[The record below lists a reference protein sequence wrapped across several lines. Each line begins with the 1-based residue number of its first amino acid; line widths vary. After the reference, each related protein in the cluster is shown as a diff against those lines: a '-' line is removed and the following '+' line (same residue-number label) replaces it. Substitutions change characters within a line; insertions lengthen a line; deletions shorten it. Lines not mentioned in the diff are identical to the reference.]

1 MEKAFVGSK
10 LRQLRRSRNQTQ
22 ADMAATLGISAA
34 YVNMLE
40 KNQRSLSVTVLMAL
54 SDQYGIDWKDLV
66 TDNSQA
72 VLSELRAAIQ
82 DPFFSE
88 SRPDLDELRGAISHA
103 PALVQSFLNL
113 YRNHHATLEKMMHLD
128 RELMPE
134 SLLRASPGAAIYDFF
149 RTSENHFEALERAAE
164 ALAAEEP
171 YDPYTIQQILQNR
184 LLSRHGYRVVT
195 SPVEEMPD
203 TLRLWDEAER
213 VIQLSA
219 ALDHQNRT
227 FQLAHVLCLI
237 EYGDTLRALTE
248 GYSFAS
254 ESHATRCEVEL
265 ANYFAAAL
273 LMPYEAFLSTAE
285 QTRYDLDRLAATF
298 AVSLEQAAQRLT
310 TLQRDGRRGVPFFFL
325 RIDKAGNVTKRFNAT
340 SFSIAEHGGACP
352 VWNVHTAFR
361 TPGVILPQ
369 RVELPDGQRFFTVS
383 RTTER
388 PVYSVET
395 QDRRLAIALGCAEQH
410 AERVIYAS
418 GTGPASAGPASAGGA
433 SKIGIN
439 CHLCPRHN
447 CGQRAHDPIVTELS
461 TDTKRRGETRYES

>member
-54 SDQYGIDWKDLV
+54 SDQYGIDWKELV
-66 TDNSQA
+66 ADNSQA
-72 VLSELRAAIQ
+72 VLSDLRAAIQ
-82 DPFFSE
+82 DPFFSDA
-88 SRPDLDELRGAISHA
+88 RPDLDELRGAISHA
-103 PALVQSFLNL
+103 PAFVESFLKL
-113 YRNHHATLEKMMHLD
+113 YRNHHATLEKMMHLG

-134 SLLRASPGAAIYDFF
+134 SLLRASPGAAIHDFF
-149 RTSENHFEALERAAE
+149 RDNANHFEVLERAAE
-164 ALAAEEP
+164 DIAAETS
-171 YDPYTIQQILQNR
+171 YDPYTVQQMLQTR
-184 LLSRHGYRVVT
+184 LLDRHGYRVIT
-195 SPVEEMPD
+195 AAFEDLPD
-203 TLRLWDEAER
+203 TLRIWDEKER
-213 VIQLSA
+213 YIYLSA

-227 FQLAHVLCLI
+227 FQLAHVLCFI
-237 EYGDTLRALTE
+237 EFADTLTAITE
-248 GYSFAS
+248 GHSFAS
-254 ESHATRCEVEL
+254 DSHATRCHVEL

-273 LMPYEAFLSTAE
+273 LMPYEAFLTKAE
-285 QTRYDLDRLAATF
+285 QTRYDLDQLAATF

-340 SFSIAEHGGACP
+340 SFSIAENGGACP

-361 TPGVILPQ
+361 TPGVLLPQ
-369 RVELPDGQRFFTVS
+369 LVELPDGQRFFTVS

-388 PVYSVET
+388 PVYSMET
-395 QDRRLAIALGCAEQH
+395 QDRRLAIALGCAVQH
-410 AERVIYAS
+410 AERVIYANHTDLS
-418 GTGPASAGPASAGGA
+418 VDGVA

-447 CGQRAHDPIVTELS
+447 CSQRAHDPIVTELS

>member
-103 PALVQSFLNL
+103 PALVESFLNL

-149 RTSENHFEALERAAE
+149 RTSENYFEALERAAE

-213 VIQLSA
+213 
-219 ALDHQNRT
+219 
-227 FQLAHVLCLI
+227 CLL
-237 EYGDTLRALTE
+237 YTSPSPRD
-248 GYSFAS
+248 
-254 ESHATRCEVEL
+254 
-265 ANYFAAAL
+265 
-273 LMPYEAFLSTAE
+273 
-285 QTRYDLDRLAATF
+285 
-298 AVSLEQAAQRLT
+298 QR
-310 TLQRDGRRGVPFFFL
+310 G
-325 RIDKAGNVTKRFNAT
+325 
-340 SFSIAEHGGACP
+340 
-352 VWNVHTAFR
+352 
-361 TPGVILPQ
+361 
-369 RVELPDGQRFFTVS
+369 
-383 RTTER
+383 
-388 PVYSVET
+388 
-395 QDRRLAIALGCAEQH
+395 
-410 AERVIYAS
+410 S
-418 GTGPASAGPASAGGA
+418 GFPSSG
-433 SKIGIN
+433 
-439 CHLCPRHN
+439 
-447 CGQRAHDPIVTELS
+447 
-461 TDTKRRGETRYES
+461 

>member
-1 MEKAFVGSK
+1 M
-10 LRQLRRSRNQTQ
+10 
-22 ADMAATLGISAA
+22 
-34 YVNMLE
+34 
-40 KNQRSLSVTVLMAL
+40 
-54 SDQYGIDWKDLV
+54 
-66 TDNSQA
+66 
-72 VLSELRAAIQ
+72 
-82 DPFFSE
+82 
-88 SRPDLDELRGAISHA
+88 
-103 PALVQSFLNL
+103 
-113 YRNHHATLEKMMHLD
+113 
-128 RELMPE
+128 
-134 SLLRASPGAAIYDFF
+134 
-149 RTSENHFEALERAAE
+149 
-164 ALAAEEP
+164 
-171 YDPYTIQQILQNR
+171 
-184 LLSRHGYRVVT
+184 
-195 SPVEEMPD
+195 
-203 TLRLWDEAER
+203 
-213 VIQLSA
+213 
-219 ALDHQNRT
+219 
-227 FQLAHVLCLI
+227 
-237 EYGDTLRALTE
+237 
-248 GYSFAS
+248 
-254 ESHATRCEVEL
+254 

-410 AERVIYAS
+410 ADRIIYAS